1 MQPRSHKQGRV
12 ILLRDV
18 VVGRVGLHSVVGLG
32 LIRVA
37 PLIVLSGGEWNAVVK
52 HRRNHVHKGNRRDD
66 AGPEIRT
73 LVDHGTHEKSAGAS
87 AHGKKLRSK
96 TFAAKHLAAGNEVA
110 KAVLLVLHSA
120 LLVPGATEVFASANV
135 GNRVGHSAL
144 QKTEACD
151 AERGVDGNAVG
162 SVSVKQC
169 GHRTLEICGTDPA
182 HGDLGSVRSRRPK
195 PTRYVATWVVAPHYF
210 LHFFNHLLAG
220 DHVKIIGRG
229 RSRQRGVHIAQR
241 ARRRRRI

>member
-1 MQPRSHKQGRV
+1 M
-12 ILLRDV
+12 I
-18 VVGRVGLHSVVGLG
+18 GLG

-66 AGPEIRT
+66 ARPEIRT
-73 LVDHGTHEKSAGAS
+73 LVDHGTHEESAGAS

-96 TFAAKHLAAGNEVA
+96 TLAAKHLAAGDKVA

-120 LLVPGATEVFASANV
+120 LLVPCSAEVFAPANV
-135 GNRVGHSAL
+135 GDGVGHSAL
-144 QKTEACD
+144 QKTKACD

-169 GHRTLEICGTDPA
+169 GHRSLAICGTDPA

-195 PTRYVATWVVAPHYF
+195 PARHVAAWVVAPHHF